1 MNIQF
6 LLDNALTIL
15 TSSTLFGIVGW
26 FFGGKQQK
34 QRDLKKTDVEIES
47 AEVDYAV
54 KVKELY
60 ESLLQQANDDK
71 TVLKVDKD
79 NIIIEFRNE
88 KDYFRSQID
97 ELRKQAA
104 EMQNQFNT
112 IQLAYT
118 REVEVSQNWEKL
130 HRELMAKHDALAKD
144 HEELKAFCEKL
155 KLELDKYKKQ
165 K

>member
-34 QRDLKKTDVEIES
+34 QRDLKKQDVEIDS
-47 AEVDYAV
+47 AEVDYAF
-54 KVKELY
+54 KVKDLY
-60 ESLLQQANDDK
+60 ETLLTRANKEKDELK
-71 TVLKVDKD
+71 TTYDLIVVDFK
-79 NIIIEFRNE
+79 NE

-112 IQLAYT
+112 IQLAYAK
-118 REVEVSQNWEKL
+118 EIEQSQNWEKL
-130 HRELMAKHDALAKD
+130 HRELTDKYNDLSKD
-144 HEELKAFCEKL
+144 HEKL
-155 KLELDKYKKQ
+155 KKEFEMYKKN
-165 K
+165 KK